1 MQDCGQCVALT
12 HRNAFCLT
20 VGLQGA
26 LAIHEGGVVKSDGW
40 GLPLPLL
47 TGDSDGSVSA
57 TPLGLRGR
65 HSGQHLRVAPRPAK
79 GRQDNA
85 SPIASTEHRVYVPEL
100 VPGTSASLLCLTLI
114 PAHSCARQCHL
125 P

>member
-57 TPLGLRGR
+57 TPLASGADTLDSISEWLQDLLKVGR
-65 HSGQHLRVAPRPAK
+65 TMPAP
-79 GRQDNA
+79 
-85 SPIASTEHRVYVPEL
+85 
-100 VPGTSASLLCLTLI
+100 
-114 PAHSCARQCHL
+114 
-125 P
+125 